1 MKQLLECKIYTLDE
15 LKKALHISKR
25 MWEERKEELLDYMKL
40 FFNYEITLKGRS
52 YQFHI
57 KEQYQEYEP
66 MPRKSKTPEIQ
77 AFYEQEAEHILTYK
91 PRNTGANLAREIID
105 KNNKYHHAVGTA
117 ANYIKPFL
125 KKNYEIGEREW
136 CQINY
141 ETYSYDKISDE
152 QLKCL
157 NNLFNKYLSSNA
169 VADAIADQEA
179 GYTTK
184 EEAYE
189 CLKSH
194 YNSAML
200 AFKEQYGFRPY
211 KAGELIKKAWVIE
224 G

>member
-1 MKQLLECKIYTLDE
+1 
-15 LKKALHISKR
+15 
-25 MWEERKEELLDYMKL
+25 MWEERKEELLEYMKMY
-40 FFNYEITLKGRS
+40 FNYEITLKGRS

-66 MPRKSKTPEIQ
+66 MPRKTRMPEIK

-105 KNNKYHHAVGTA
+105 KNNKYNHAVGTA

-125 KKNYEIGEREW
+125 KKNYEVGEREW

-141 ETYSYDKISDE
+141 DTYSYDKISAE
-152 QLKCL
+152 QLKSL
-157 NNLFNKYLSSNA
+157 NELFNKYLSSNA
-169 VADAIADQEA
+169 MANAIADQEA

-189 CLKSH
+189 RLKVY
-194 YNSAML
+194 YNDAML
-200 AFKEQYGFRPY
+200 AFKEKYGFRPY

-224 G
+224 D

>member
-1 MKQLLECKIYTLDE
+1 MIECKTYNLTE
-15 LKKALHISKR
+15 LKKVLNITKWQ
-25 MWEERKEELLDYMKL
+25 WEERKEELLEYMKL
-40 FFNYEITLKGRS
+40 YFDYEIILKGRS

-66 MPRKSKTPEIQ
+66 MPRKTKAPEIK

-105 KNNKYHHAVGTA
+105 KNNKYNHAVGTA

-125 KKNYEIGEREW
+125 KMNYEVGEREW

-141 ETYSYDKISDE
+141 NTYSYDKITKE
-152 QLKCL
+152 QLDLL
-157 NNLFNKYLSSNA
+157 NNLFNKYLSSKV

-189 CLKSH
+189 CLKTH
-194 YNSAML
+194 YNDAML
-200 AFKEQYGFRPY
+200 AFKEKYGFRPY
-211 KAGELIKKAWVIE
+211 KAGELIRKAWVIE
-224 G
+224 E